1 MSDESV
7 KTKKESGID
16 LTQGKIFTKL
26 LAFILP
32 IMAANLLQAF
42 YNAADMIVVSL
53 SGEQDAVG
61 AIGTTGTIITLVFSI
76 CASVSIGAKVVIA
89 RALGEGNDEA
99 VKRAVRTA
107 VLTGLLFGVLCSA
120 VGLIV
125 AKPTL
130 ELLGNKGKLLD
141 LSVSYTRIYMLGVPF
156 VSLTNFFTAILHGEG
171 NSKTPFIV
179 LVISGLINVALNLF
193 FVLVCKMTVDG
204 VALATAISNGISA
217 VVLLVI
223 LMRENTLCK
232 VVIKELRI
240 YKEAFL
246 KMLSIGIPAA
256 FQTVA
261 FTVSNMLI
269 QSSII
274 KVNDMLVGAD
284 AEYQPVVKGN
294 SVSTSIESFLYTA
307 ANSIGQASVSFVGQN
322 AGAKKYDRIKK
333 GMVAMYSVSFVI
345 TSLFAAIVILARDP
359 LFALYGIK
367 RAESGL
373 EKIAY
378 DAALKRM
385 LIMFIPYFTLG
396 FMELGSGM
404 MQGFGKALTAAICT
418 LTGACVFRIIWI
430 LTVFAADPTLEVIYM
445 SYPISWAL
453 TAAAHFVMAVITLKN
468 LGEKAAEEERS
479 QLLSA

>member
-1 MSDESV
+1 MNGAGV
-7 KTKKESGID
+7 KVKKESGID
-16 LTQGKIFTKL
+16 LTQGKIFGKL

-53 SGEQDAVG
+53 SGEGDAVG
-61 AIGTTGTIITLVFSI
+61 AIGTTGTLITLVFSI
-76 CASVSIGAKVVIA
+76 CVSVSIGAKVVIA
-89 RALGEGNDEA
+89 RALGEGNAEA
-99 VKRAVRTA
+99 VRRAVRTA
-107 VLTGLLFGVLCSA
+107 VVTGFLFGILCSG

-125 AKPTL
+125 AKPAL
-130 ELLGNKGKLLD
+130 QLLGNKGKLLD
-141 LSVSYTRIYMLGVPF
+141 LSVLYTRIYMLGVPF

-171 NSKTPFIV
+171 NSKTPFVV

-204 VALATAISNGISA
+204 VALATVISNGVSA
-217 VVLLVI
+217 VVLLVV

-232 VVIKELRI
+232 VVLRELRI
-240 YKEAFL
+240 YKDSFV
-246 KMLSIGIPAA
+246 KMLEIGIPAA
-256 FQTVA
+256 LQTTA

-274 KVNDMLVGAD
+274 KVNDMLVGPD
-284 AEYQPVVKGN
+284 VEYQPVVKGN

-307 ANSIGQASVSFVGQN
+307 AASIGQASVSFVGQN
-322 AGAKKYDRIKK
+322 AGAKKYDRIKR
-333 GMVAMYSVSFVI
+333 GMIILYAVSFIVP
-345 TSLFAAIVILARDP
+345 SLFAGAVILLRDP
-359 LFALYGIK
+359 ILALYGIPHV
-367 RAESGL
+367 ESGL

-378 DAALKRM
+378 DAALSRM
-385 LIMFIPYFTLG
+385 LLMFIPYFTLG

-404 MQGFGKALTAAICT
+404 MQGFGRALTAAVCT

-430 LTVFAADPTLEVIYM
+430 FTVFAADPTLDAIYI

-453 TAAAHFVMAVITLKN
+453 TSAAHFVMATITLKK
-468 LGEKAAEEERS
+468 LKKRAAADEELQR
-479 QLLSA
+479 QSA